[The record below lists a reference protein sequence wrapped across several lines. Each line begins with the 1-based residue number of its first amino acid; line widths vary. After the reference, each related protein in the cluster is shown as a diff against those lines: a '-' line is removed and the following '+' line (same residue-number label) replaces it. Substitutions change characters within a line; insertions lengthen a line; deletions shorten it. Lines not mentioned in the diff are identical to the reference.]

1 MFLWSSTLWSHMLWT
16 LLLLNPLWNW
26 KGLLLQGI
34 FGEEGLFHPQACNNM
49 TFMVP
54 AWENFYMLLHSLFP
68 SQHARSCKLSWMTRI
83 WLISWA
89 KVHHVAAVVWAWP
102 SAFIYVIFLVFAHC
116 YIEQTQPIDFLVE
129 FFHLSMNPVLDSW
142 KKKRGM
148 SILQG
153 FLRTRETEGF
163 GFLDDVLDECVGLV
177 IVPGLKT
184 PWYQLGSVISP

>member
-89 KVHHVAAVVWAWP
+89 KVHHVAAAVWAWP

-142 KKKRGM
+142 KKKTLYYTIFGEGACLFCKVSWEPEKRKVLVFWMMYWM
-148 SILQG
+148 SVWDWL
-153 FLRTRETEGF
+153 LC
-163 GFLDDVLDECVGLV
+163 LD
-177 IVPGLKT
+177 
-184 PWYQLGSVISP
+184 